1 MLGKP
6 ARRFDFR
13 DDCED
18 LDTFARDVIAFGRRR
33 RVEMV
38 AGSAWRARPQAPW
51 RARRG
56 FAPPAGYAPKI
67 TRVPVDGIT
76 SFLGIVMCTA
86 IIVFTPL
93 QCMGMT

>member
-1 MLGKP
+1 MG
-6 ARRFDFR
+6 R
-13 DDCED
+13 D
-18 LDTFARDVIAFGRRR
+18 GRRLTMSELDLR
-33 RVEMV
+33 L
-38 AGSAWRARPQAPW
+38 
-51 RARRG
+51 RG
-56 FAPPAGYAPKI
+56 EPEGAPPPPPGYAPKI